1 MGSKRSKV
9 NRVATPADVLEKI
22 AAINHLSVADVV
34 RLFLAEALA
43 ERGSKLGTLK
53 LSTAS
58 PRPFTYQGK
67 ALPAR
72 AS

>member
-1 MGSKRSKV
+1 MGSKRNKV
-9 NRVATPADVLEKI
+9 NSVTAPADMLEKI

-43 ERGSKLGTLK
+43 EGGSKLGTLN

-58 PRPFTYQGK
+58 PRPFTYQNK